1 MAARFACMH
10 VCMYV
15 CMYVCLFVC
24 MYVCLFVCMYVH
36 YVCMYVMYVCLFT
49 RWSWNIKTLTVKSD
63 CTALRS
69 STCGLSL
76 STSSVVCWRA
86 SSSTSG
92 EIDPLNRR
100 LSHVSRPDT
109 LVQGIVLFRTVVQG
123 ARGTGNGRWP
133 KVLR

>member
-1 MAARFACMH
+1 
-10 VCMYV
+10 MYV
-15 CMYVCLFVC
+15 CYVCLS
-24 MYVCLFVCMYVH
+24 VH
-36 YVCMYVMYVCLFT
+36 QVELEYQDPHSQERLHGAKVQHM
-49 RWSWNIKTLTVKSD
+49 WSQSLYIL
-63 CTALRS
+63 
-69 STCGLSL
+69 CGLL
-76 STSSVVCWRA
+76 EGKFINI
-86 SSSTSG
+86 G